1 MKIQSNSF
9 EQNGFIP
16 QKYSCKGSNI
26 NPELHWEDIPENTKS
41 LALIMDDPDAPVGLW
56 VHWIL
61 YNIPKDTMNIN
72 ENSTPSEALDGI
84 NSWKK
89 TGYGG
94 PCPPSGTHR
103 YFFKL
108 FALDYMLDLK
118 GEVNKTILEQ
128 KMKGHILSEAR
139 LMGKFKK

>member
-1 MKIQSNSF
+1 MKLLSTSF
-9 EQNGFIP
+9 PHEGKIP
-16 QKYSCKGSNI
+16 EVYSCKGTNI
-26 NPELHWEDIPENTKS
+26 SPELHWEDVPSKVKS
-41 LALIMDDPDAPVGLW
+41 FCLIMDDPDAPAGDW

-61 YNIPKDTMNIN
+61 TNISPGTTTIV
-72 ENSTPSEALDGI
+72 ENSKPAEAVVGL

-89 TGYGG
+89 TAYGG

-108 FALDYMLDLK
+108 YALDIILDSK
-118 GEVNKTILEQ
+118 KHFSKAELESA
-128 KMKGHILSEAR
+128 MKNHILAEAI

>member
-1 MKIQSNSF
+1 MKIQSTSF
-9 EQNGFIP
+9 EPNGLIP
-16 QKYSCKGSNI
+16 EIYSCKGTNI
-26 NPELHWEDIPENTKS
+26 SPELHWNEVPAKVKS
-41 LALIMDDPDAPVGLW
+41 FCLLMDDPDAPVGDW

-61 YNIPKDTMNIN
+61 TNIAPTTNQIV
-72 ENSTPSEALDGI
+72 ENSKPAEAIGGQ

-89 TGYGG
+89 NNYGG

-108 FALDYMLDLK
+108 YALDIMLDPKKSYSKSEL
-118 GEVNKTILEQ
+118 
-128 KMKGHILSEAR
+128 LSAIKNHVLAEAE

>member
-1 MKIQSNSF
+1 MKLFSTNFSN
-9 EQNGFIP
+9 EGRIP
-16 QKYSCKGSNI
+16 EVYTCKGTNI
-26 NPELHWEDIPENTKS
+26 SPELHWEEIPAKVKS
-41 LALIMDDPDAPVGLW
+41 FCLLMDDPDAPVGDW

-61 YNIPKDTMNIN
+61 TNIDPKTTAIV
-72 ENSTPSEALDGI
+72 ENSKPAEAIVGL

-89 TGYGG
+89 TSYGG

-108 FALDYMLDLK
+108 YALDIMLDSK
-118 GEVNKTILEQ
+118 KHYTKTELLTAIE
-128 KMKGHILSEAR
+128 KHILADAV